1 MQNKRKGWIKLHRS
15 IMDWEHYGEPSVAM
29 VYITLLLNAGWADDN
44 SGVSS
49 LSLNELEQLTKL
61 SRNTIKNAL
70 RKLVESGEI
79 LRIKNKNNT
88 TTKIVNFGSYQSK
101 QRGSKID
108 PVETQRESKIDPP
121 KTPRGSKI
129 DPHTPLYINKEE
141 YKESE
146 KNAHAR
152 ANAKVLNDFLNGG
165 ISLEAFCKN
174 NRIAPDECR
183 RLAEAIVNEWDI
195 SGRQH
200 RDESDAKEHLMTLIR
215 NRHKEQSNG
224 DDSNNDEPHRP
235 NPLDR
240 ARVITVR
247 V

>member
-1 MQNKRKGWIKLHRS
+1 MNKYNGYIKLHRAFL
-15 IMDWEHYGEPSVAM
+15 IWEHFGEPSVAM
-29 VYITLLLNAGWADDN
+29 TFIALLLTADRA
-44 SGVSS
+44 GVSTAS
-49 LSLNELEQLTKL
+49 LDKLERFTHF
-61 SRNTIKNAL
+61 SRHTIINAL
-70 RKLVESGEI
+70 RKLTESGEI
-79 LRIKNKNNT
+79 VREKKPNKT
-88 TTKIVNFGSYQSK
+88 MTKIVNFAKYQST
-101 QRGSKID
+101 QRGAKIA
-108 PVETQRESKIDPP
+108 PPMGEIIAPPNPERGAKIAPP
-121 KTPRGSKI
+121 
-129 DPHTPLYINKEE
+129 TPLYIKQEST
-141 YKESE
+141 KESE
-146 KNAHAR
+146 NAHAR

>member
-1 MQNKRKGWIKLHRS
+1 MNKFNGYIKLHRAFLV
-15 IMDWEHYGEPSVAM
+15 WEHFGEPSVALTF
-29 VYITLLLNAGWADDN
+29 IALLLTADRA
-44 SGVSS
+44 GVSTAS
-49 LSLNELEQLTKL
+49 LDKLERFTHF
-61 SRNTIKNAL
+61 SRHTIINAL
-70 RKLVESGEI
+70 RKLTESGEI
-79 LRIKNKNNT
+79 VREKEPNKT
-88 TTKIVNFGSYQSK
+88 RTKIVNFAKYQSTK
-101 QRGSKID
+101 RGAKIAPQRGEINAPLNPERGAKIA
-108 PVETQRESKIDPP
+108 PP
-121 KTPRGSKI
+121 
-129 DPHTPLYINKEE
+129 TPLYIKQEST
-141 YKESE
+141 KESE
-146 KNAHAR
+146 NAHTR

-174 NRIAPDECR
+174 NRITPDECR
-183 RLAEAIVNEWDI
+183 RLAEAIVNEWDL

-224 DDSNNDEPHRP
+224 DDSNNDETHRP